1 MNILKDKV
9 PLSLNMENGTFF
21 GRYDSRID
29 EWEKNI
35 KEAKDQSDIKK
46 FENEMYDYMADC
58 LPYLIRHM
66 RNDDD
71 GEEEIDP
78 IFHTKVKKGP
88 RRREIYYDYL
98 REVENYNGNMVDN
111 RNKQSNIKLQVCKN
125 CNSSNIYIDHHQSE
139 DICTDCGLSEYFLGE
154 ELTYKEEQEHWHCE
168 KIVNNSYKRDNHL
181 NEWILQFQ
189 GQETTN
195 IPDEVIEQLRSEF
208 KKQKIKDVN
217 EITQTK
223 VKQLLKKLR
232 LSKYYEHATY
242 ITNIINGLNPPSM
255 PNQLEERLRYM
266 FKEIQEP
273 FEKHCPKNRS
283 NFLSYSYVLY
293 KFCEL
298 LEEDEYL
305 PYFPLLK
312 SKEKLRQQDVIWKG
326 ICSELQWEYIPT
338 C

>member
-1 MNILKDKV
+1 
-9 PLSLNMENGTFF
+9 
-21 GRYDSRID
+21 
-29 EWEKNI
+29 
-35 KEAKDQSDIKK
+35 
-46 FENEMYDYMADC
+46 
-58 LPYLIRHM
+58 
-66 RNDDD
+66 
-71 GEEEIDP
+71 
-78 IFHTKVKKGP
+78 
-88 RRREIYYDYL
+88 
-98 REVENYNGNMVDN
+98 MVDN

-139 DICTDCGLSEYFLGE
+139 NICTDCGLSEYFLGE

-305 PYFPLLK
+305 PYFP
-312 SKEKLRQQDVIWKG
+312 S
-326 ICSELQWEYIPT
+326 
-338 C
+338 